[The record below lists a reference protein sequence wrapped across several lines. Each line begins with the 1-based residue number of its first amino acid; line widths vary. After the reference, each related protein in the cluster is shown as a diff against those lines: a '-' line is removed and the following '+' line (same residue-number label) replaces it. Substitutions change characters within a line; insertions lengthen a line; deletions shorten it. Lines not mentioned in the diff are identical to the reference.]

1 VAKRP
6 AGGKRHDG
14 QVEDRYDA
22 VDIVVKRSE
31 GLTVTFADEH
41 VVKIDLM
48 QLRLACPC
56 ATCRSLRERG
66 EAAWPRHGSPTR
78 LQITRS
84 APSRARESAQARPS
98 PLLPPPIIATLPF
111 SPRSI
116 IASYQEPQHA
126 TNRAC
131 SRQPVSDYRLGRN
144 LLTPV
149 DA

>member
-1 VAKRP
+1 MIPESSAHWTSAYRRWQCVPEVAKRP
-6 AGGKRHDG
+6 AGGRRHDG

-22 VDIVVKRSE
+22 IDIVVKRSE

-78 LQITRS
+78 LQITNADLHGAWGVNITWNDGHSTGIYTFEQLRRWS
-84 APSRARESAQARPS
+84 E
-98 PLLPPPIIATLPF
+98 
-111 SPRSI
+111 
-116 IASYQEPQHA
+116 
-126 TNRAC
+126 
-131 SRQPVSDYRLGRN
+131 
-144 LLTPV
+144 
-149 DA
+149 

>member
-1 VAKRP
+1 MRP
-6 AGGKRHDG
+6 AGGRRHDG

-78 LQITRS
+78 LQITNGDLHGAWGVNIIWNDGHS
-84 APSRARESAQARPS
+84 AGIYTFEQLRHLSE
-98 PLLPPPIIATLPF
+98 
-111 SPRSI
+111 
-116 IASYQEPQHA
+116 
-126 TNRAC
+126 
-131 SRQPVSDYRLGRN
+131 
-144 LLTPV
+144 
-149 DA
+149 